1 MKTIIRNIDS
11 ISIFLLDDACSI
23 ELLEE
28 SMLVDES
35 IVLDCN
41 ISNVSIIENITPPE
55 EWETLKYSFDGNSW
69 ELTQE
74 WIDAN
79 TEEVEPE

>member
-41 ISNVSIIENITPPE
+41 ISNVSIIEGITPPE

-79 TEEVEPE
+79 TKEVEP

>member
-28 SMLVDES
+28 SMLVGES

-55 EWETLKYSFDGNSW
+55 EWATLKYSFDGNDW

-79 TEEVEPE
+79 TEADPE